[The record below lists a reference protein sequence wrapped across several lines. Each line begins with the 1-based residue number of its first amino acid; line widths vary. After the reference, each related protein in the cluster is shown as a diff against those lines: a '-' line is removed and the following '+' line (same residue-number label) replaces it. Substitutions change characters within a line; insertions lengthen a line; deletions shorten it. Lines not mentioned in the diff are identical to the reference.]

1 MSKGLHA
8 RVVALEVL
16 RGRQR
21 VEAVVVDEAEG
32 ETAEAIIAAR
42 WPDGVPDGV
51 AVIAVRLTDEPQ
63 AHLA

>member
-21 VEAVVVDEAEG
+21 VEAVVLDEAGG
-32 ETAEAIIAAR
+32 ETAEASIAAR
-42 WPDGVPDGV
+42 WPDGLPDRV
-51 AVIAVRLTDEPQ
+51 AVIVVRLTEE
-63 AHLA
+63 AA